1 MMEENFGLHSGIEN
15 QIDKIVEYEDTAA
28 HYGSGLVEVFAT
40 PAMIALMEKTAL
52 ESVNKLLPDGY
63 STVGI
68 SVNITHVKATLK
80 GKKVNCLSHLKAVDD
95 KKLIFSL
102 IARDEDGIIGT
113 GTHERFI
120 IHMESFMNKLNLNK

>member
-1 MMEENFGLHSGIEN
+1 MEENFGLHSGIEN
-15 QIDKIVEYEDTAA
+15 QIEKLVEYEDTAA

-52 ESVNKLLPDGY
+52 ESVKELLPEGY

-68 SVNITHVKATLK
+68 SVNITHVKATPK
-80 GKKVNCLSHLKAVDD
+80 GQIVKCLSHLKAVDD
-95 KKLIFSL
+95 KKLTFSL
-102 IARDEDGIIGT
+102 IARDNDGIIGT

-120 IHMESFMNKLNLNK
+120 IHIESFMNKLNLNK